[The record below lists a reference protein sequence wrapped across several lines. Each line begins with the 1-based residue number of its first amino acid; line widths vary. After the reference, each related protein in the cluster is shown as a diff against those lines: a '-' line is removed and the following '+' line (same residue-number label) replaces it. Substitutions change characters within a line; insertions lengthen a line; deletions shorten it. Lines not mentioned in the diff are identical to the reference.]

1 MESAL
6 EEIEFLALSPNRVEA
21 LTLLA
26 EEPRTRREL
35 AELTDASQPTLGR
48 ILGDFQERTWV
59 IRDGSDYVA
68 TATGQLVA
76 AGFTELLD
84 VLDTEATLRGVVRW
98 LPTDALEFDLR
109 RLSSATVTTPSQ
121 VRPNAPVKRALDLL
135 REAEDVR
142 IFSYAFNEQ
151 SLDVIHDRT
160 AEGAQTF
167 RGVFAASAIDALAD
181 DSQLRA
187 RLVELLDTKT
197 VEIRITDEAVPLA
210 TTVADDTVHLFL
222 RDDNG
227 LLQASL
233 DVADEA
239 VHDWASERFERY
251 WAEATPLAAADL

>member
-6 EEIEFLALSPNRVEA
+6 EEIEFLALSANRVEV

-26 EEPRTRREL
+26 DEPRTRREL
-35 AELTDASQPTLGR
+35 SDLTDASQPTLGR
-48 ILGDFQERTWV
+48 ILGDFEERTWV
-59 IRDGSDYVA
+59 VREGSDYVA
-68 TATGQLVA
+68 TATGHLVA
-76 AGFTELLD
+76 AGFSDLLD

-98 LPTDALEFDLR
+98 LPTAALDFDLR

-121 VRPNAPVKRALDLL
+121 VRPNAPVKRSLDLL
-135 REAEDVR
+135 RDATDVR

-160 AEGAQTF
+160 AAGSQTF

-181 DSQLRA
+181 DSQLRV
-187 RLVELLDTKT
+187 RLQELLAAET
-197 VEIRITDEAVPLA
+197 VEIRSTDEPVPLA
-210 TTVADDTVHLFL
+210 VTVADDTVHLFL

-233 DVADEA
+233 DVTDEA
-239 VHDWASERFERY
+239 VHDWAVARFEQY
-251 WAEATPLAAADL
+251 WTEASPLSASDL